1 MPRIALSW
9 GSRPAVAAIVAVLLL
24 SAGVLLAQQAPPA
37 PPPPDQTLSP
47 DQLDDLVAP
56 IALYPDPLL
65 SQVLVAT
72 TYPLEVVQA
81 YQWAQKN
88 PGITGA
94 ALTQAAQ
101 QQNWDASV
109 QALAVFPDVLK
120 RLNDDVAWTTN
131 LGNAFLAQQ
140 QGVMDAV
147 QRMRQKAQQSG
158 KLQSTAQETV
168 ATTTANGQPNIEI
181 EPANPEVIYVPVYD
195 PMWIWGAPM
204 WYPYPHWWWPQRSF
218 LTGGL
223 YFGFGGPIDMGLYFG
238 AGWHGWGGWGWQ
250 AGWGGRGVMVNNA
263 FIHRYNFNGGNMASA
278 RGSTAWAHDPSHRAG
293 VPYAN
298 SSVRTQYQGNVRQN
312 VARPSAGQVR
322 TQMQQQGERFGNRS
336 VPRNTTPAQNRGVF
350 GGMDHGAAARQQA
363 DHGYS
368 SMGAARSSPAPRAA
382 PAQAQRSAP
391 ASRPSGG
398 GGGGGGARPSG
409 GGGGG
414 GHPGGGGGGRGGR

>member
-1 MPRIALSW
+1 MLA
-9 GSRPAVAAIVAVLLL
+9 GLLL

-37 PPPPDQTLSP
+37 PPPPDQSLSP

-88 PGITGA
+88 PGITGP

-140 QGVMDAV
+140 QSVMDAV

-158 KLQSTAQETV
+158 KLQSTPQETV

-204 WYPYPHWWWPQRSF
+204 WYPYPNWWWPGRSF

-263 FIHRYNFNGGNMASA
+263 FMHRYNFNGGNMGGA
-278 RGSTAWAHDPSHRAG
+278 RGTAAWAHDPSHRAG

-298 SSVRTQYQGNVRQN
+298 NSVRTQYQGNVRQN

-322 TQMQQQGERFGNRS
+322 TQMQQGERFGDRS

-350 GGMDHGAAARQQA
+350 GGMDRGAAARQQA

-368 SMGAARSSPAPRAA
+368 SMGAARSSPAPRSA

-398 GGGGGGARPSG
+398 GGGFGGGARPSG